1 MLSVQSLEHELPV
14 AVGLGTVL
22 VDVSVTVLP
31 DFAVGRIVV
40 GGIERPGCALPWLRV
55 LLSISPSAPKIKP
68 HIVPRISAER
78 SHVDSLLRAMST
90 SCVFNG
96 R

>member
-1 MLSVQSLEHELPV
+1 MPV

-22 VDVSVTVLP
+22 VDVSVTVFP

-40 GGIERPGCALPWLRV
+40 GGIERPGCALPWLWV
-55 LLSISPSAPKIKP
+55 LLSISPSAPKTKP
-68 HIVPRISAER
+68 HMVPKINAER
-78 SHVDSLLRAMST
+78 SHVDSLLRTMST
-90 SCVFNG
+90 SCVVNG